1 MAEFFRSGELY
12 RIAMQME
19 RTGLAYYMAMAEQS
33 KDISTRAV
41 YEYLASAE
49 KRHLKTFRKLWNK
62 TGKSAPPESYRGEY
76 RKYIKALIKD
86 TVFPSTAA
94 AKSRAAKSGP
104 STALKTGIQ
113 SEKDSILFYTELLNL
128 LPDPEK
134 EAVKKILAEEKRHLR
149 RLLDY
154 QVDFAG
160 CFK

>member
-19 RTGLAYYMAMAEQS
+19 RTGLAYYMAMAGQS

-113 SEKDSILFYTELLNL
+113 AEKDGILFYTELLNL
-128 LPDPEK
+128 LPDPER
-134 EAVKKILAEEKRHLR
+134 EAVNKILREEKRHLR

>member
-12 RIAMQME
+12 RISMQME
-19 RTGLAYYMAMAEQS
+19 RTGLAFYTAIAAQTR
-33 KDISTRAV
+33 DISTRAV

-86 TVFPSTAA
+86 AVFSSTAA
-94 AKSRAAKSGP
+94 AKSRAAKSGS

-113 SEKDSILFYTELLNL
+113 AEKDSILFYTELLNL
-128 LPDPEK
+128 LPDVEK
-134 EAVKKILAEEKRHLR
+134 EAVKKILGEEKRHLR
-149 RLLDY
+149 RLLEY
-154 QVDFAG
+154 QADFAG

>member
-19 RTGLAYYMAMAEQS
+19 RAGLAFYMAVAGQS
-33 KDISTRAV
+33 PDVSTRAV

-62 TGKSAPPESYRGEY
+62 TGKSAPPESYKGEY
-76 RKYIKALIKD
+76 RKYLKALIKD
-86 TVFPSTAA
+86 AVFPSTAA

-104 STALKTGIQ
+104 FAALKTGIQ
-113 SEKDSILFYTELLNL
+113 AEKDSILFYMELLNL
-128 LPDPEK
+128 LPDPGK
-134 EAVKKILAEEKRHLR
+134 EAVKKILSEEKRHLR
-149 RLLDY
+149 RLLEY

>member
-19 RTGLAYYMAMAEQS
+19 RTGLAFYTAVAAQS
-33 KDISTRAV
+33 KDVSSKAV

-49 KRHLKTFRKLWNK
+49 KRHLKTFRKLWNR
-62 TGKSAPPESYRGEY
+62 TGKSAPPESYKGEY
-76 RKYIKALIKD
+76 DKYLKALIKN

-94 AKSRAAKSGP
+94 SKSRAAKSGP
-104 STALKTGIQ
+104 YAALKTSIQ
-113 SEKDSILFYTELLNL
+113 AEKDSILFYMELLNL
-128 LPDPEK
+128 LPVPEK
-134 EAVKKILAEEKRHLR
+134 EAVKKILVEEKRHLR
-149 RLLDY
+149 RLLEY

>member
-1 MAEFFRSGELY
+1 MAEFFRSSELY

-19 RTGLAYYMAMAEQS
+19 RTGLAFYTAIAEQS
-33 KDISTRAV
+33 QDLSTRAV

-62 TGKSAPPESYRGEY
+62 IGKSAPPESYKGEY
-76 RKYIKALIKD
+76 RKYLKALIKD

-104 STALKTGIQ
+104 SAALKTGIQ
-113 SEKDSILFYTELLNL
+113 AEKDSILFYTELRSLVQN
-128 LPDPEK
+128 PEK
-134 EAVKKILAEEKRHLR
+134 EAVKKILNEEKRHLR
-149 RLLDY
+149 RLLEY
-154 QVDFAG
+154 QVEFAG